1 MTTWLERS
9 GPISRTKPRLDIT
22 FGLFI
27 KQMQKHVVPVL
38 LANLAL
44 LLRMIVPGSLS
55 CIFNGRTKSL
65 KNFDVYF
72 LFLGIVTRPFFYFSR
87 YNN

>member
-9 GPISRTKPRLDIT
+9 GPTSRTKSRLDIT

-27 KQMQKHVVPVL
+27 KQMQKHFVPVL

-44 LLRMIVPGSLS
+44 LLRIIVPRSLS
-55 CIFNGRTKSL
+55 CILWTNEEFKEL
-65 KNFDVYF
+65 
-72 LFLGIVTRPFFYFSR
+72 
-87 YNN
+87 